1 MIINNKLARNFLP
14 HIQPNWWVSCDKI
27 PSRYHSFDSR
37 MEQLD
42 HISQVT
48 NFWLPS
54 HNFGK
59 VAIIR
64 KFQYFPKRKRLLYGV
79 AMLDGLGTSKRLSLI
94 LEILNFLTYSYF
106 VKIMTRK
113 PKTGKLTK
121 MTELYPFLESKK
133 WYLLFKG
140 LLWSCDVKPPIV
152 ITSKGKAVFS
162 VVL

>member
-14 HIQPNWWVSCDKI
+14 HIQPNWWFSCDKI
-27 PSRYHSFDSR
+27 PLSSIYHSFDSR
-37 MEQLD
+37 MEQLG

-79 AMLDGLGTSKRLSLI
+79 AMLDDLACQKISLI

-121 MTELYPFLESKK
+121 MAELYPFLESKK

-140 LLWSCDVKPPIV
+140 LLWSCDV
-152 ITSKGKAVFS
+152 T
-162 VVL
+162 